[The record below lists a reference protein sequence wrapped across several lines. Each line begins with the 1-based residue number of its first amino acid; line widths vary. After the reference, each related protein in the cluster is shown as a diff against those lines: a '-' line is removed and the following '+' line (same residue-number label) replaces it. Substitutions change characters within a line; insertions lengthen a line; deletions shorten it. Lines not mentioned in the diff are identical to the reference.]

1 MRVVDYGALEL
12 KQCYQRNMAISIA
25 MAGFLVLF
33 LMSTFFIYNCAVNP
47 PYHTGVA
54 AIVAGIDLLILLGA
68 SGLLVFRS
76 VIPYPYRKKVTKR
89 IVTIASIA
97 GLLSI
102 LLVGAFVIYEIVGHQ
117 TAGAVP
123 VMRIKSIADM
133 GIPPSISKT
142 KMPAL
147 AVAAPNVAPPKVG
160 VPKAV
165 PDEKAPQEQEFATQA
180 DLKAIQ
186 NLSASDLLGSGG
198 GESLAIDIP
207 SDEYLPAPDQF
218 TPYDEPPKF
227 VKMVEPKYP
236 QLARMSGVTGTVL
249 VQVLVDK
256 SGKVRDVRIY
266 KDSGTNA
273 GLEEAAIEAAKA
285 SEFTPAI
292 SNNQPIAVW
301 AIYPYNFTLKSK

>member
-1 MRVVDYGALEL
+1 
-12 KQCYQRNMAISIA
+12 
-25 MAGFLVLF
+25 
-33 LMSTFFIYNCAVNP
+33 
-47 PYHTGVA
+47 
-54 AIVAGIDLLILLGA
+54 LILLGA

-76 VIPYPYRKKVTKR
+76 VIPHHYRKKTTKR
-89 IVTIASIA
+89 IATIASII
-97 GLLSI
+97 GLLI
-102 LLVGAFVIYEIVGHQ
+102 IVLAGGLVIYKIVSYQ
-117 TAGAVP
+117 TLAAVP
-123 VMRIKSIADM
+123 VMHIKSIADM

-142 KMPAL
+142 KMPTL
-147 AVAAPNVAPPKVG
+147 AVVAPNVAPPKVG

-165 PDEKAPQEQEFATQA
+165 PDEKAPQEEEFATQA
-180 DLKAIQ
+180 DLKELSS
-186 NLSASDLLGSGG
+186 LSARDRWGSGG
-198 GESLAIDIP
+198 EESLAIDIP
-207 SDEYLPAPDQF
+207 ADEYLPAPDQF

-227 VKMVEPKYP
+227 VKKVQPKYP
-236 QLARMSGVTGTVL
+236 QLARMSGVTGTVY

-301 AIYPYNFTLKSK
+301 AIYNYDFKLNK

>member
-12 KQCYQRNMAISIA
+12 KQSYQRNMAISIA

-33 LMSTFFIYNCAVNP
+33 LMSAFFIYNCAATP
-47 PYHTGVA
+47 PYRTGIAIIVA
-54 AIVAGIDLLILLGA
+54 AIDILILLGA

-76 VIPYPYRKKVTKR
+76 VIPHPYRKKVAKR
-89 IVTIASIA
+89 IATIVSII
-97 GLLSI
+97 GLLIII
-102 LLVGAFVIYEIVGHQ
+102 LAGGLVIFKIVSYQ
-117 TAGAVP
+117 SLAAVP
-123 VMRIKSIADM
+123 VMRINSIADM

-142 KMPAL
+142 KMPTL

-186 NLSASDLLGSGG
+186 SLSATDLLGSGG
-198 GESLAIDIP
+198 GDSLAIDIP
-207 SDEYLPAPDQF
+207 SDEYLPSPDEF
-218 TPYDEPPKF
+218 RPYDEPPKF
-227 VKMVEPKYP
+227 VKKVEPKYP
-236 QLARMSGVTGTVL
+236 RLARMSGVTGKVF

-256 SGKVRDVRIY
+256 SGKVRDVKIY

-301 AIYPYNFTLKSK
+301 AIYYYDFTLKSK